1 MTSVFSDSLAGWPGR
16 RKLPLALGASLLLH
30 LGALAVLQC
39 TLGPVADVA
48 PAPGSAATVTSGVLL
63 TLRGSATQGTQESAG
78 APEGSAGN
86 EATEAGATR
95 AASEPGTMAS
105 EGSEQPAATPSVESP
120 VAASAAPLVARGQ
133 RRLAESLPPY
143 PAQPFLP
150 ALPTG
155 PGYFRTSELTV
166 AAALLDEPLIEP
178 PDDGAG
184 DALRG
189 GKVVLRVFLAADGA
203 VMRVEVA
210 SSSLPPAYGD
220 AAVAAFSR
228 LRFRP
233 GEIQGVAVSSES
245 RYEVEFKGGEAGSSH
260 ASDRKGI
267 PSSALAT
274 KPQ

>member
-48 PAPGSAATVTSGVLL
+48 PAPGSAPTVTSGVLL

-78 APEGSAGN
+78 APEGSAGT

-166 AAALLDEPLIEP
+166 AAALLDEPLIEL

-189 GKVVLRVFLAADGA
+189 GKVVLSVFLAADGA
-203 VMRVEVA
+203 VVRVEVA

-260 ASDRKGI
+260 ASDRKAI
-267 PSSALAT
+267 PSSAIAA

>member
-16 RKLPLALGASLLLH
+16 RQLPLALGASLLLH
-30 LGALAVLQC
+30 LGALAVLQR
-39 TLGPVADVA
+39 TLGPAADVA
-48 PAPGSAATVTSGVLL
+48 PVLGSAAAVTSGVLV
-63 TLRGSATQGTQESAG
+63 TLRGSAKQGTQDIAG
-78 APEGSAGN
+78 APDGSPGN

-95 AASEPGTMAS
+95 AAGEEGTMAG
-105 EGSEQPAATPSVESP
+105 EGSEQPAATQSVESP
-120 VAASAAPLVARGQ
+120 VAASAARLVARGQ

-143 PAQPFLP
+143 PAQPFVP
-150 ALPTG
+150 ASPTG
-155 PGYFRTSELTV
+155 PAYFRASELTV
-166 AAALLDEPLIEP
+166 AAALLDEPLINP
-178 PDDGAG
+178 PADGAG
-184 DALRG
+184 DALLG
-189 GKVVLRVFLAADGA
+189 GKVVLSVFLAADGA
-203 VMRVEVA
+203 VARVEVA

-260 ASDRKGI
+260 ASDRKAI
-267 PSSALAT
+267 PSSAIAA